1 MVIRKCR
8 FSSGTS
14 ILMNEMKEIA
24 DPSGANG
31 SSGQVEQKWV
41 IKCGVPSGTSGTNGH
56 RKAGTPG
63 TSGANA
69 SGSTEFPEVE
79 HHRSG
84 GNCRIK

>member
-8 FSSGTS
+8 FSRAS

-41 IKCGVPSGTSGTNGH
+41 IKCGFQVEHLVPMVIG
-56 RKAGTPG
+56 RQVPREQVVQD
-63 TSGANA
+63 A
-69 SGSTEFPEVE
+69 SGSTEFPE
-79 HHRSG
+79 SG
-84 GNCRIK
+84 TSQV